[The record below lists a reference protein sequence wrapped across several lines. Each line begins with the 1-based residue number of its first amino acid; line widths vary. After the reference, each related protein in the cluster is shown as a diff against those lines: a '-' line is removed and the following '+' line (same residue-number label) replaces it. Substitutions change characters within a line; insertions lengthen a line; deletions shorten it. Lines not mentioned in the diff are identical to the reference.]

1 MFIFDY
7 IIAVNHKD
15 KVVVVIFQQGTVHI
29 AVVNIVRSFAIY
41 FNCLYFCSWS
51 ITDAIVSGYKG
62 SGMNIYYFLMSVKA
76 RSKALEP
83 DCQIAE
89 AIQEL

>member
-1 MFIFDY
+1 
-7 IIAVNHKD
+7 
-15 KVVVVIFQQGTVHI
+15 
-29 AVVNIVRSFAIY
+29 
-41 FNCLYFCSWS
+41 
-51 ITDAIVSGYKG
+51 
-62 SGMNIYYFLMSVKA
+62 MNIYYFLMSVKA